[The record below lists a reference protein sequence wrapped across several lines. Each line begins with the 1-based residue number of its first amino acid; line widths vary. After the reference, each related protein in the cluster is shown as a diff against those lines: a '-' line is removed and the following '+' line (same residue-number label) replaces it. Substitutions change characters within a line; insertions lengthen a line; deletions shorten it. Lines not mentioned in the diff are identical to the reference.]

1 MALPGFNWLTR
12 QTPSSKTSSTAR
24 PTVASKP
31 VSRAANAGAR
41 GSRGVVDAY
50 DGVHPDYDLTVGIF
64 PTPKGNYGFLLH
76 DRISGETAIV
86 DPMDAG
92 PIVALARA
100 RGCGIHH
107 VLNTHHHNCAG
118 NLALKRAT
126 GCTIHGPAAEADRIP
141 GIDIA
146 YKGGE
151 KFTLGKLT
159 GEVLAVPGHT
169 FGHLAF
175 WMPGA
180 GVLFCGDVLT
190 PMGCG
195 RLVEGTPHEMWRSL
209 DLIRN
214 LPPET
219 LIYSGFECAQANGR
233 FALTIDRK
241 NMWLQSRM
249 KRVDQAC
256 GAGRASVPVKLEDE
270 HTTNPFLRVDDDRI
284 AAAVGLPGAG
294 PVDVFT
300 ELRKRRD
307 LFQLQA

>member
-1 MALPGFNWLTR
+1 VALPGLNWLTR
-12 QTPSSKTSSTAR
+12 QTRSSKPSSTAR
-24 PTVASKP
+24 PAGAGAP
-31 VSRAANAGAR
+31 VSRGTTAATR
-41 GSRGVVDAY
+41 GRGGVVNAY

-76 DRISGETAIV
+76 ERISGETAIV

-126 GCTIHGPAAEADRIP
+126 GCKIHGPAAEADRIP
-141 GIDIA
+141 GIDVA

-151 KFTLGKLT
+151 KFSLGKLG

-175 WMPGA
+175 WLPGA

-209 DLIRN
+209 DVIRN

-249 KRVDQAC
+249 KRIEQGC
-256 GAGRASVPVKLEDE
+256 SAGRASVPVKLEDE

-284 AAAVGLPGAG
+284 AAAVGLGGAG
-294 PVDVFT
+294 PIEVLS